1 MPVTRDRQFVRVQL
15 KFVVFAHVESTSFQK
30 KVHIIVIYNEMGRYA
45 KNEKQTRGDNNNM
58 GGDRMVLV
66 LRGMF
71 S

>member
-1 MPVTRDRQFVRVQL
+1 M
-15 KFVVFAHVESTSFQK
+15 FAHVESTSFQK